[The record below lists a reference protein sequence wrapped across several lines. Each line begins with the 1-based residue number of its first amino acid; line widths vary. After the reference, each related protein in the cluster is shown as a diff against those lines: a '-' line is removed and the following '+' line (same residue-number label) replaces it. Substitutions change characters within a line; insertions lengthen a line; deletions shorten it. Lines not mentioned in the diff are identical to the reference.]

1 MSKHQV
7 MKVRIPT
14 IEPRDYQVPFLE
26 AFDSGAQYSVISWH
40 RRAGKD
46 VTSFNAMMKR
56 AITTAGNYYYL
67 FPTRAW
73 AQRALWDNICE
84 WAGGKKLIDLLC
96 PSEIVRRKN
105 NSDFF
110 LDLINGSRIKID
122 GTDNLNFVGQ
132 GGSGYVLS
140 EFSLHKEEVSGFLAP
155 ILTEGNAFVI
165 FNGTLRGKSNHLWRL
180 YENNKDN
187 SNWFTQWYQLAD
199 TKTAYW
205 IGSELEINSELA
217 GKINPYDGKPYKN
230 IQEDVDSG
238 IISYAMARQ
247 EYLNEAVSQV
257 ENSYYGHELD
267 ILKNEGRYGSF
278 DVTNSPVFTF
288 WDLGTS
294 DATAIIFAQVIDG
307 KPIIIDYHESSG
319 KKIEDYAVV
328 VNSKNYK
335 YGGHFAPHDVSKR
348 MLFGD
353 LVSTAKEVGI
363 DFRRVPKTNSVLQDI
378 EICRRMMRD
387 VFIHERC
394 EDLFEHLSSYR
405 EGSSGRPVHD
415 NHSHGADAFR
425 TMVMGIHLNLVQSY
439 LSTGSKIKLPDQV
452 GGAEAYVDWN
462 ASTESERPL
471 WKRFRESDGLLSD

>member
-1 MSKHQV
+1 

-14 IEPRDYQVPFLE
+14 IPPRDYQLPFLQ
-26 AFDSGAQYSVISWH
+26 AFDRGVQYSVISWH

-46 VTSFNAMMKR
+46 VTSFNALMKR
-56 AITTAGNYYYL
+56 AIQTAGNYYYL

-84 WAGGKKLIDLLC
+84 WAGGRKLIDLLC
-96 PSEIVRRKN
+96 PPEVVRRKN

-110 LDLINGSRIKID
+110 IDLINGSRIKID

-155 ILTEGNAFVI
+155 ILTEGSAFVV
-165 FNGTLRGKSNHLWRL
+165 FNGTLRGKANHLWRL
-180 YENNKDN
+180 YENNRERKD
-187 SNWFTQWYQLAD
+187 WFTQWYTLED

-205 IGSELEINSELA
+205 VGDGMSINPELA
-217 GKINPYDGKPYKN
+217 GKINPYDGKRYKN

-257 ENSYYGHELD
+257 ENSYYGHELE
-267 ILKNEGRYGSF
+267 ILRNEGRVGNYTGNGA
-278 DVTNSPVFTF
+278 VYTF

-294 DATAIIFAQVIDG
+294 DATSIVFAQIVDG
-307 KPIIIDYHESSG
+307 TPVIIDYHESTG
-319 KKIEDYAVV
+319 KKIEDYALV
-328 VNSKNYK
+328 VNSKGYR
-335 YGGHFAPHDVSKR
+335 YGGHYAPHDVSKR

-353 LVSTAKEVGI
+353 LVTRAKEVGI

-378 EICRRMMRD
+378 EICRRMLRD
-387 VFIHERC
+387 VRFHERC
-394 EDLFEHLSSYR
+394 GDLLEHLDSYR
-405 EGSSGRPVHD
+405 EGAAGRPVHD
-415 NHSHGADAFR
+415 SHSHGADAFR
-425 TMVMGIHLNLVQSY
+425 TMVMAIHLNLVTQY
-439 LSTGSKIKLPDQV
+439 LGQGSAIHLPSRV
-452 GGAEAYVDWN
+452 GEAEDYV
-462 ASTESERPL
+462 SEHTDTDGDRPL
-471 WKRFRESDGLLSD
+471 WERVRGITDSLLD

>member
-1 MSKHQV
+1 
-7 MKVRIPT
+7 MKITIPT
-14 IEPRDYQVPFLE
+14 IEPRNYQVPFLK
-26 AFDSGAQYSVISWH
+26 AFDSGKQYSVISWH

-56 AITTAGNYYYL
+56 AISAVGNYYYL

-96 PSEIVRRKN
+96 PPEVVRRKN

-110 LDLINGSRIKID
+110 IDLINGSRIKID

-155 ILTEGNAFVI
+155 ILTEGSAFVI

-180 YENNKDN
+180 YENNKEN
-187 SNWFTQWYQLAD
+187 PKWFTQWYQLAD

-205 IGSELEINSELA
+205 IGEGMEINPELA
-217 GKINPYDGKPYKN
+217 GKISPFDKRPYKN

-257 ENSYYGHELD
+257 ENSYYGYELE
-267 ILKNEGRYGSF
+267 ILKNENRFGNIETS
-278 DVTNSPVFTF
+278 SSSVFTF

-294 DATAIIFAQVIDG
+294 DSTAIVFAQIIDG

-319 KKIEDYAVV
+319 KKIEDYSMILS
-328 VNSKNYK
+328 SKNYR

-353 LVSTAKEVGI
+353 LITRAKEVGI
-363 DFRRVPKTNSVLQDI
+363 DFRRVPKTNSVLEDI
-378 EICRRMMRD
+378 EICRRKIKD
-387 VFIHERC
+387 IFIHERC
-394 EDLFEHLSSYR
+394 GDLLEHLDSYR
-405 EGSSGRPVHD
+405 ESPSGRPVHD
-415 NHSHGADAFR
+415 IHSHGADAFR
-425 TMVMGIHLNLVQSY
+425 TMVMALHLNLVSAY
-439 LSTGSKIKLPDQV
+439 LTSGKNIKLPTQV
-452 GGAEAYVDWN
+452 GEGEEYVENWN
-462 ASTESERPL
+462 STSERERPL
-471 WKRFRESDGLLSD
+471 WERFRGSYGLLP

>member
-1 MSKHQV
+1 MV
-7 MKVRIPT
+7 
-14 IEPRDYQVPFLE
+14 
-26 AFDSGAQYSVISWH
+26 
-40 RRAGKD
+40 
-46 VTSFNAMMKR
+46 KR
-56 AITTAGNYYYL
+56 AIQTPGNYYYL

-84 WAGGKKLIDLLC
+84 WAGGQKLVDLCC
-96 PSEIVRRKN
+96 PKEIVRRKN

-155 ILTEGNAFVI
+155 ILTEGSAFVI

-180 YENNKDN
+180 YDNNKDRKD
-187 SNWFTQWYQLAD
+187 WYTQWYTLED

-205 IGSELEINSELA
+205 VGDGICINPELA
-217 GKINPYDGKPYKN
+217 GKINPYDGKKFKN
-230 IQEDVDSG
+230 IQDDVDSG

-257 ENSYYGHELD
+257 ENSYYGHELE
-267 ILKNEGRYGSF
+267 ILRNEGRFGNTVGSG
-278 DVTNSPVFTF
+278 PVYTF

-294 DATAIIFAQVIDG
+294 DATSIVFAQIVDG
-307 KPIIIDYHESSG
+307 SPYIIDYYESTG

-328 VNSKNYK
+328 INSRNYK

-353 LVSTAKEVGI
+353 LVTKAKEVGI

-378 EICRRMMRD
+378 EICRRSLRKVHIHTRCQD
-387 VFIHERC
+387 FI
-394 EDLFEHLSSYR
+394 EHLDSYR
-405 EGSSGRPVHD
+405 EGSSGRPIHD
-415 NHSHGADAFR
+415 AHSHGADAFR
-425 TMVMGIHLNLVQSY
+425 TMVMAMHLNLVSPY
-439 LSTGSKIKLPDQV
+439 LGAGLEIKLPDSV
-452 GGAEAYVDWN
+452 GQAEAYADDMFIQQD
-462 ASTESERPL
+462 SKPL
-471 WKRFRESDGLLSD
+471 WKRMRNL

>member
-1 MSKHQV
+1 
-7 MKVRIPT
+7 MKIQIPT
-14 IEPRDYQVPFLE
+14 IAPRDYQIPFLK
-26 AFDSGAQYSVISWH
+26 AFDSGVQYSVISWH

-96 PSEIVRRKN
+96 PPEIVQRKN

-155 ILTEGNAFVI
+155 ILTEGSAFVI

-180 YENNKDN
+180 YENNKQN
-187 SNWFTQWYQLAD
+187 SNWFTQWYKLED

-205 IGSELEINSELA
+205 VGNDMEINPELM
-217 GKINPYDGKPYKN
+217 GKISPYDNRPHKN

-238 IISYAMARQ
+238 IISYSMARQ

-257 ENSYYGHELD
+257 ENSYYGHELE
-267 ILKNEGRYGSF
+267 ILRNEKRYGNFSIK
-278 DVTNSPVFTF
+278 SQPVYTF

-294 DATAIIFAQVIDG
+294 DSTAIVFAQVVDG
-307 KPIIIDYHESSG
+307 NPIIIDYHESSG
-319 KKIEDYAVV
+319 KKIEDYATV
-328 VNSKNYK
+328 VNSKGYK

-353 LVSTAKEVGI
+353 LVTHAKEIGI
-363 DFRRVPKTNSVLQDI
+363 EFRRVPKTNSVLQDI
-378 EICRRMMRD
+378 EICRRMLRK
-387 VFIHERC
+387 VYIHARC
-394 EDLFEHLSSYR
+394 EDLLEHLDNYR
-405 EGSSGRPVHD
+405 ESTAGRPVHD

-425 TMVMGIHLNLVQSY
+425 TMVMGIHLKLVTPYINVGKSINLPKS
-439 LSTGSKIKLPDQV
+439 V
-452 GGAEAYVDWN
+452 GTAQEYTDWN
-462 ASTESERPL
+462 EQINNDIPL
-471 WKRFRESDGLLSD
+471 WKRFRANKA

>member
-1 MSKHQV
+1 
-7 MKVRIPT
+7 MKIQIPT
-14 IEPRDYQVPFLE
+14 ISPRDYQVPFLK
-26 AFDSGAQYSVISWH
+26 AFDAGTQYSVISWH

-46 VTSFNAMMKR
+46 VTSFNALVKR
-56 AITTAGNYYYL
+56 AIQTAGNYYYL

-155 ILTEGNAFVI
+155 ILTEGSAFVI

-180 YENNKDN
+180 YENNKDRKD
-187 SNWFTQWYQLAD
+187 WFTQWYTLED

-205 IGSELEINSELA
+205 VGDGMSINPELA
-217 GKINPYDGKPYKN
+217 GKINPYDGKTYKN
-230 IQEDVDSG
+230 IQDDVDSG
-238 IISYAMARQ
+238 IISYSMARQ

-257 ENSYYGHELD
+257 ENSYYGHELE
-267 ILKNEGRYGSF
+267 ILKNEQRFGNYTGSGQ
-278 DVTNSPVFTF
+278 VYTF

-294 DATAIIFAQVIDG
+294 DATSIVFAQLVDG
-307 KPIIIDYHESSG
+307 KPFIIDYHESTG

-328 VNSKNYK
+328 INSKNYN
-335 YGGHFAPHDVSKR
+335 YGGHYAPHDVSKR

-353 LVSTAKEVGI
+353 LVTRAKEVGI

-378 EICRRMMRD
+378 EICRRMLRN
-387 VFIHERC
+387 VVIHERC
-394 EDLFEHLSSYR
+394 EDLLEHLISYR

-415 NHSHGADAFR
+415 SHSHGADAFR
-425 TMVMGIHLNLVQSY
+425 TMVMAIHLNLVESY
-439 LSTGSKIKLPDQV
+439 LGTGIAKNLPTSV
-452 GGAEAYVDWN
+452 GKAEEYVSEHTD
-462 ASTESERPL
+462 TEGDRPL
-471 WKRFRESDGLLSD
+471 WERFRGVDTTLLNDWSGI

>member
-1 MSKHQV
+1 MR
-7 MKVRIPT
+7 VRIPT
-14 IEPRDYQVPFLE
+14 IEPRDYQLPFME
-26 AFDSGAQYSVISWH
+26 AIDSGIQYSVISWH

-46 VTSFNAMMKR
+46 VTSFNALVKK
-56 AITTAGNYYYL
+56 AIQTPGNYYYL

-84 WAGGKKLIDLLC
+84 WAGGRKLIDLLC
-96 PSEIVRRKN
+96 PPEIVRRKN

-155 ILTEGNAFVI
+155 ILTEGSAFVI

-180 YENNKDN
+180 YDNNRDRKD
-187 SNWFTQWYQLAD
+187 WFTQWYTLQD

-205 IGSELEINSELA
+205 KGEGISINPELE
-217 GKINPYDGKPYKN
+217 GKINPYDGRPYKN
-230 IQEDVDSG
+230 IQDDVDSG

-257 ENSYYGHELD
+257 ENSYYGHELQ
-267 ILKNEGRYGSF
+267 ILRNEGRFGNIASS
-278 DVTNSPVFTF
+278 NSPVYTF

-294 DATAIIFAQVIDG
+294 DATSIVFAQVVDG
-307 KPIIIDYHESSG
+307 KPLIIDYHESTG
-319 KKIEDYAVV
+319 KKIEDYSMV
-328 VNSKNYK
+328 VNSKNYR

-353 LVSTAKEVGI
+353 LVTRAKEVGI
-363 DFRRVPKTNSVLQDI
+363 DFRRVPKTNSVLEDI
-378 EICRRMMRD
+378 EICRRMMRN
-387 VFIHERC
+387 VWIHERC
-394 EDLFEHLSSYR
+394 GDLIEHLDAYR
-405 EGSSGRPVHD
+405 EGSAGRPVHD
-415 NHSHGADAFR
+415 AHSHGADAFR
-425 TMVMGIHLNLVQSY
+425 TMVMAIHLNLVTPY
-439 LSTGSKIKLPDQV
+439 LTGGAVVNLPTNV
-452 GGAEAYVDWN
+452 GEAEAYVQSADTI
-462 ASTESERPL
+462 SDRPL
-471 WKRFRESDGLLSD
+471 WERVRGITGTLLD

>member
-1 MSKHQV
+1 M
-7 MKVRIPT
+7 
-14 IEPRDYQVPFLE
+14 
-26 AFDSGAQYSVISWH
+26 ISWH

-46 VTSFNAMMKR
+46 VTSFNALMKR
-56 AITTAGNYYYL
+56 AIMTAGNYYYL

-96 PSEIVRRKN
+96 PSEVVRRKN

-110 LDLINGSRIKID
+110 IDLINGSRIKID

-155 ILTEGNAFVI
+155 ILTEGSAFVV
-165 FNGTLRGKSNHLWRL
+165 FNGTLRGKANHLWRL
-180 YENNKDN
+180 YENNRDRKD
-187 SNWFTQWYQLAD
+187 WFTQWYTLED

-205 IGSELEINSELA
+205 VGDGMSINPELA
-217 GKINPYDGKPYKN
+217 GKINPYDGKRYKN

-257 ENSYYGHELD
+257 ENSYYGHELQ
-267 ILKNEGRYGSF
+267 ILRNEGRVGNYTGGGA
-278 DVTNSPVFTF
+278 VYTF

-294 DATAIIFAQVIDG
+294 DATSIVFAKIIDG
-307 KPIIIDYHESSG
+307 KPLIIDYHESTG
-319 KKIEDYAVV
+319 KKIEDYALV
-328 VNSKNYK
+328 VNSKGYR
-335 YGGHFAPHDVSKR
+335 YGGHYAPHDVSKR

-353 LVSTAKEVGI
+353 LVTRAKEVGI

-378 EICRRMMRD
+378 EICRRMLRD
-387 VFIHERC
+387 VRIHERC
-394 EDLFEHLSSYR
+394 GDLLEHLDNYR
-405 EGSSGRPVHD
+405 EGAAGRPVHD
-415 NHSHGADAFR
+415 SHSHGADAFR
-425 TMVMGIHLNLVQSY
+425 TMVMAIHLNLVTQY
-439 LSTGSKIKLPDQV
+439 LGQGVSKHLPSMV
-452 GGAEAYVDWN
+452 GEAEEYV
-462 ASTESERPL
+462 SEHADTDGNRPL
-471 WKRFRESDGLLSD
+471 WERVRGITGSLLD

>member
-1 MSKHQV
+1 
-7 MKVRIPT
+7 MKIRIPT
-14 IEPRDYQVPFLE
+14 IEPRDYQVPFLK
-26 AFDSGAQYSVISWH
+26 AFDSGIQYSVISWH

-56 AITTAGNYYYL
+56 AIQIPGNYYYL

-155 ILTEGNAFVI
+155 ILTEGSAFVI

-180 YENNKDN
+180 YENNKEN
-187 SNWFTQWYQLAD
+187 KNWFTQWYQLGD

-205 IGSELEINSELA
+205 VGEGMDINSELA
-217 GKINPYDGKPYKN
+217 GKTSPYDGRAYKN

-247 EYLNEAVSQV
+247 EYLNEAISQV
-257 ENSYYGHELD
+257 ENSYYGHELE
-267 ILKNEGRYGSF
+267 ILKNEERYGNV
-278 DVTNSPVFTF
+278 DIGNGCVFTF

-378 EICRRMMRD
+378 EICRRKMRE
-387 VFIHERC
+387 VYIHTRC
-394 EDLFEHLSSYR
+394 EDLLEHLEHYR
-405 EGSSGRPVHD
+405 EGPSGRPVHD
-415 NHSHGADAFR
+415 KHSHAADAFR
-425 TMVMGIHLNLVQSY
+425 TMIMGIHLNLVHPY
-439 LSTGSKIKLPDQV
+439 LSTGKQIKLPNTV
-452 GGAEAYVDWN
+452 GKAEEYVDWESN
-462 ASTESERPL
+462 TTSERPL
-471 WKRFRESDGLLSD
+471 WKRFRESNGLLSDSWSGL

>member
-1 MSKHQV
+1 M
-7 MKVRIPT
+7 RIPT
-14 IEPRDYQVPFLE
+14 IEPRDYQVPFLK
-26 AFDSGAQYSVISWH
+26 AFDANKQYSVISWH

-46 VTSFNAMMKR
+46 VTSFNAMVKR
-56 AITTAGNYYYL
+56 AIQAPGNYYYL

-84 WAGGKKLIDLLC
+84 WAGGRKLIDLLC
-96 PSEIVRRKN
+96 PSELVRRKN

-155 ILTEGNAFVI
+155 ILTEGSAFVI

-180 YENNKDN
+180 YENNKDRKD
-187 SNWFTQWYQLAD
+187 WFTQWYTLED

-205 IGSELEINSELA
+205 VGDGVSINPELK
-217 GKINPYDGKPYKN
+217 GKINPYDGKRYKN
-230 IQEDVDSG
+230 IQDDVDSG

-257 ENSYYGHELD
+257 ENSYYGHELE
-267 ILKNEGRYGSF
+267 ILRNEGRIGNIEGSG
-278 DVTNSPVFTF
+278 PVYTF

-294 DATAIIFAQVIDG
+294 DATSIVFSQIVNG
-307 KPIIIDYHESSG
+307 SPVIIDYYESTG

-328 VNSKNYK
+328 INSRGYR
-335 YGGHFAPHDVSKR
+335 YGGHYAPHDVSKR

-353 LVSTAKEVGI
+353 LVSKAKEVGI

-378 EICRRMMRD
+378 EICRRSMRGLR
-387 VFIHERC
+387 IHKRC
-394 EDLFEHLSSYR
+394 ADLVEHLDSYR

-415 NHSHGADAFR
+415 SHSHGADAFR
-425 TMVMGIHLNLVQSY
+425 TMVMAMHLNLVSPY
-439 LSTGSKIKLPDQV
+439 LSEGVEIKLPNKV
-452 GGAEAYVDWN
+452 GEAEGYADDMF
-462 ASTESERPL
+462 SQPPQKPL
-471 WKRFRESDGLLSD
+471 WKRMRNI

>member
-1 MSKHQV
+1 MGKKKIRVQ
-7 MKVRIPT
+7 IPT
-14 IEPRDYQVPFLE
+14 IPPRDYQLPFLR
-26 AFDSGAQYSVISWH
+26 AFDAGAQYSVMSWH

-46 VTSFNAMMKR
+46 VTSFNALMKR
-56 AITTAGNYYYL
+56 AIMKAGNYYYL

-84 WAGGKKLIDLLC
+84 WAGGKKLVDLLC
-96 PSEIVRRKN
+96 PPELVRRKN

-110 LDLINGSRIKID
+110 IDLINGSRIKID

-155 ILTEGNAFVI
+155 ILTEGSAFAI

-180 YENNKDN
+180 YENNQDRKD
-187 SNWFTQWYQLAD
+187 WFTQWYTLED

-205 IGSELEINSELA
+205 VGDGVSINPELA
-217 GKINPYDGKPYKN
+217 GKINPYDNKPYKN

-247 EYLNEAVSQV
+247 EYLNEAISQV
-257 ENSYYGHELD
+257 DNSYYGRELE
-267 ILKNEGRYGSF
+267 ILRNEGRVGNYTGSGA
-278 DVTNSPVFTF
+278 VYTF

-294 DATAIIFAQVIDG
+294 DATSIVFAQITDG
-307 KPIIIDYHESSG
+307 KPVIIDYHESTG

-328 VNSKNYK
+328 INSKNYR

-353 LVSTAKEVGI
+353 LVTRAKEVGI

-378 EICRRMMRD
+378 EICRRMLGIIM
-387 VFIHERC
+387 FHERC
-394 EDLFEHLSSYR
+394 QDLLDHLDSYR
-405 EGSSGRPVHD
+405 EGSAGRPVHD
-415 NHSHGADAFR
+415 AHSHGADAFR
-425 TMVMGIHLNLVQSY
+425 TMVMAIHLNLVIQY
-439 LSTGSKIKLPDQV
+439 LGISDAIHLPSKV
-452 GGAEAYVDWN
+452 GEAEGYVNEHTD
-462 ASTESERPL
+462 TDGERPL
-471 WKRFRESDGLLSD
+471 WERIRGIDTSLLG

>member
-1 MSKHQV
+1 

-14 IEPRDYQVPFLE
+14 IEPRDYQVPFLK
-26 AFDSGAQYSVISWH
+26 AFDSGIQYSVITWH

-46 VTSFNAMMKR
+46 VTSFNAMIKR
-56 AITTAGNYYYL
+56 AIQTPGNYYYL

-73 AQRALWDNICE
+73 ATRALWDNICE
-84 WAGGKKLIDLLC
+84 WAGGKKLVDLLC
-96 PSEIVRRKN
+96 PPEIVTRKN
-105 NSDFF
+105 NSDFYI
-110 LDLINGSRIKID
+110 DLINGSRIKID

-155 ILTEGNAFVI
+155 ILTEGSAFVI

-180 YENNKDN
+180 YENNKEN
-187 SNWFTQWYQLAD
+187 KNWFTQWYQLSD

-205 IGSELEINSELA
+205 IGDNVEINRELC
-217 GKINPYDGKPYKN
+217 GLVNPYDGKPYKN

-247 EYLNEAVSQV
+247 EYLNEAISQV
-257 ENSYYGHELD
+257 ENSYYGHELEL
-267 ILKNEGRYGSF
+267 LKNEGRYGNIDINS
-278 DVTNSPVFTF
+278 SPVYTF

-294 DATAIIFAQVIDG
+294 DATSIVFAQVIDG

-378 EICRRMMRD
+378 EICRRKLREIY
-387 VFIHERC
+387 IHERC
-394 EDLFEHLSSYR
+394 EDLLEHLEHYR
-405 EGSSGRPVHD
+405 EAPSGKPLHD
-415 NHSHGADAFR
+415 KHSHGADAFR
-425 TMVMGIHLNLVQSY
+425 TMVMGIHLNLVNPY
-439 LSTGSKIKLPDQV
+439 LTHGNKITLPNKTGR
-452 GGAEAYVDWN
+452 AEQYVDWES
-462 ASTESERPL
+462 STESETPL
-471 WKRFRESDGLLSD
+471 WKRFRQSNGLLSN

>member
-1 MSKHQV
+1 
-7 MKVRIPT
+7 MKIRIPT
-14 IEPRDYQVPFLE
+14 ISPRDYQVPFLK
-26 AFDSGAQYSVISWH
+26 AFDAGTQYSVISWH

-46 VTSFNAMMKR
+46 VTSFNALMKR
-56 AITTAGNYYYL
+56 AIQRPGNYYYL

-84 WAGGKKLIDLLC
+84 WAGGRKLIDLLC
-96 PSEIVRRKN
+96 PPEVVLRKN

-155 ILTEGNAFVI
+155 ILTEGSAFVI

-180 YENNKDN
+180 YENNKERKD
-187 SNWFTQWYQLAD
+187 WFTQWYTLED

-205 IGSELEINSELA
+205 VGDGVSINSELA
-217 GKINPYDGKPYKN
+217 GKINPYDGKPFKN
-230 IQEDVDSG
+230 IQDDVDSG

-257 ENSYYGHELD
+257 ENSYYGHELQ
-267 ILKNEGRYGSF
+267 ILRNEGRFGNYNGSGR
-278 DVTNSPVFTF
+278 VYTF

-294 DATAIIFAQVIDG
+294 DATSIVFAQLVDG
-307 KPIIIDYHESSG
+307 KPFIIDYHESTG
-319 KKIEDYAVV
+319 KKIEDYATVI
-328 VNSKNYK
+328 NSKNYN
-335 YGGHFAPHDVSKR
+335 YGGHYAPHDVSKR

-353 LVSTAKEVGI
+353 LVTRAKEVGI

-387 VFIHERC
+387 VCIHERC
-394 EDLFEHLSSYR
+394 QDLIEHLDSYR
-405 EGSSGRPVHD
+405 EGSAGRPVHD
-415 NHSHGADAFR
+415 AHSHGADAFR
-425 TMVMGIHLNLVQSY
+425 TMVMAIHLNLVESY
-439 LSTGSKIKLPDQV
+439 LGEGMAKNLPTKVGSAK
-452 GGAEAYVDWN
+452 EYVIEHTDTD
-462 ASTESERPL
+462 SQRPL
-471 WKRFRESDGLLSD
+471 WERVRGIDTSLLDDWGGV

>member
-1 MSKHQV
+1 
-7 MKVRIPT
+7 MKIRIPT
-14 IEPRDYQVPFLE
+14 IEPRDYQIPFLK
-26 AFDSGAQYSVISWH
+26 AFDSGIQYSVISWH

-46 VTSFNAMMKR
+46 VTSFNAMIKR
-56 AITTAGNYYYL
+56 AIQTPGNYYYL

-96 PSEIVRRKN
+96 PPEIVRRKN

-155 ILTEGNAFVI
+155 ILTEGSAFVI

-180 YENNKDN
+180 YENNKNN
-187 SNWFTQWYQLAD
+187 SNWFTQWYQLGD

-205 IGSELEINSELA
+205 VGSGMDINPELS
-217 GKINPYDGKPYKN
+217 GKISPYDGKAYKN

-247 EYLNEAVSQV
+247 EYLNEAISQV
-257 ENSYYGHELD
+257 ENSYYGHELEV
-267 ILKNEGRYGSF
+267 LKNEERYGNLDIGNGS
-278 DVTNSPVFTF
+278 VFTF

-319 KKIEDYAVV
+319 KKIEDYAIV

-363 DFRRVPKTNSVLQDI
+363 DFRRVPKTSSVLQDI
-378 EICRRMMRD
+378 EICRRKMRE
-387 VFIHERC
+387 VYIHTRC
-394 EDLFEHLSSYR
+394 EDLLEHLEHYR
-405 EGSSGRPVHD
+405 EGPSGRPVHD
-415 NHSHGADAFR
+415 KHSHAADAFR
-425 TMVMGIHLNLVQSY
+425 TMIMGIHLNLVQSY
-439 LSTGSKIKLPDQV
+439 LSTGKQIKLPNTV
-452 GGAEAYVDWN
+452 GKAEEYVDWESN
-462 ASTESERPL
+462 TASEKPL
-471 WKRFRESDGLLSD
+471 WKRFRESNGLLSDSWSGV

>member
-1 MSKHQV
+1 
-7 MKVRIPT
+7 MKIQIPT
-14 IEPRDYQVPFLE
+14 IAPRDYQIPFLK
-26 AFDSGAQYSVISWH
+26 AFDSGVQYSVISWH

-96 PSEIVRRKN
+96 PPEIVQRKN

-155 ILTEGNAFVI
+155 ILTEGSAFVI

-180 YENNKDN
+180 YENNKQN
-187 SNWFTQWYQLAD
+187 SNWFTQWYKLED

-205 IGSELEINSELA
+205 VGNDMEINPELM
-217 GKINPYDGKPYKN
+217 GKISPYDNRLYKN

-238 IISYAMARQ
+238 IISYSMARQ

-257 ENSYYGHELD
+257 ENSYYGHELE
-267 ILKNEGRYGSF
+267 ILRNEKRYGNFSIK
-278 DVTNSPVFTF
+278 SQPVYTF

-294 DATAIIFAQVIDG
+294 DSTAIVFAQVVDG
-307 KPIIIDYHESSG
+307 NPIIIDYHESSG
-319 KKIEDYAVV
+319 KKIEDYATV
-328 VNSKNYK
+328 VNSKGYK

-353 LVSTAKEVGI
+353 LVTHAKEIGI
-363 DFRRVPKTNSVLQDI
+363 EFRRVPKTNSVLQDI
-378 EICRRMMRD
+378 EICRRMLRK
-387 VFIHERC
+387 VYIHARC
-394 EDLFEHLSSYR
+394 EDLLEHLDNYR
-405 EGSSGRPVHD
+405 ESTAGRPVHD

-425 TMVMGIHLNLVQSY
+425 TMVMGIHLKLVTPYINVGKSINLPKS
-439 LSTGSKIKLPDQV
+439 V
-452 GGAEAYVDWN
+452 GTAQEYTDWN
-462 ASTESERPL
+462 EQINNDIPL
-471 WKRFRESDGLLSD
+471 WKRFRANKA

>member
-1 MSKHQV
+1 
-7 MKVRIPT
+7 MKIRIPT
-14 IEPRDYQVPFLE
+14 IEPRDYQVPFLK
-26 AFDSGAQYSVISWH
+26 AFDNGAQYSVISWH

-46 VTSFNAMMKR
+46 VTSFNAMVKR
-56 AITTAGNYYYL
+56 AIQTAGNYYYL

-96 PSEIVRRKN
+96 PPEVVARKN

-180 YENNKDN
+180 YESNKEN
-187 SNWFTQWYQLAD
+187 SKWFTQWYQLAD

-205 IGSELEINSELA
+205 VGEGMDINSELV
-217 GKINPYDGKPYKN
+217 GKTSPYDGKLYKN

-238 IISYAMARQ
+238 IISYSMARQ

-257 ENSYYGHELD
+257 ENSYYGHELEL
-267 ILKNEGRYGSF
+267 LKNEERYGNLNIS
-278 DVTNSPVFTF
+278 NSPVYTF

-294 DATAIIFAQVIDG
+294 DATSIVFAQILDK

-319 KKIEDYAVV
+319 KKIEDYATII
-328 VNSKNYK
+328 NSKNYK

-353 LVSTAKEVGI
+353 LITRAKEVGL

-378 EICRRMMRD
+378 EICRRIMRN
-387 VFIHERC
+387 VYIHERC
-394 EDLFEHLSSYR
+394 EDLLEHLMHYR
-405 EGSSGRPVHD
+405 ESPSGKPVHD
-415 NHSHGADAFR
+415 KHSHAADAFR
-425 TMVMGIHLNLVQSY
+425 TMVMGMHLNLVSQY
-439 LSTGSKIKLPDQV
+439 LNNKNVINLPKFTSTAEEYSSWNIEEQV
-452 GGAEAYVDWN
+452 E
-462 ASTESERPL
+462 EPL
-471 WKRFRESDGLLSD
+471 WKKFRNKNSLTNF

>member
-1 MSKHQV
+1 

-14 IEPRDYQVPFLE
+14 IEPRDYQVPFLK
-26 AFDSGAQYSVISWH
+26 AFDSGIQYSVITWH

-46 VTSFNAMMKR
+46 VTSFNAMIKR
-56 AITTAGNYYYL
+56 AIATPGNYYYL

-73 AQRALWDNICE
+73 ATRALWDNICE
-84 WAGGKKLIDLLC
+84 WAGGKKLVDLLC
-96 PSEIVRRKN
+96 PPEIVTRKN
-105 NSDFF
+105 NSDFYI
-110 LDLINGSRIKID
+110 DLINGSRIKID

-155 ILTEGNAFVI
+155 ILTEGSAFVI

-180 YENNKDN
+180 YENNKEN
-187 SNWFTQWYQLAD
+187 KNWFTQWYQLSD

-205 IGSELEINSELA
+205 IGDNVEINRELC
-217 GKINPYDGKPYKN
+217 GLVNPYDGKPYKN

-257 ENSYYGHELD
+257 ENSYYGHELEL
-267 ILKNEGRYGSF
+267 LKNEGRYGNIDINS
-278 DVTNSPVFTF
+278 SPVYTF

-294 DATAIIFAQVIDG
+294 DATSIVFAQVIDG

-378 EICRRMMRD
+378 EICRRKLREIY
-387 VFIHERC
+387 IHERC
-394 EDLFEHLSSYR
+394 EDLLEHLEHYR
-405 EGSSGRPVHD
+405 EAPSGKPLHD
-415 NHSHGADAFR
+415 KHSHGADAFR
-425 TMVMGIHLNLVQSY
+425 TMVMGIHLNLVNPY
-439 LSTGSKIKLPDQV
+439 LTHGNKITLPNKTGR
-452 GGAEAYVDWN
+452 AEQYVDWES
-462 ASTESERPL
+462 STESETPL
-471 WKRFRESDGLLSD
+471 WKRFRQSNGLLSN

>member
-1 MSKHQV
+1 
-7 MKVRIPT
+7 MKIQIPT
-14 IEPRDYQVPFLE
+14 IEPRDYQVPFLK
-26 AFDSGAQYSVISWH
+26 AFDSGIQYSVISWH

-46 VTSFNAMMKR
+46 VTSFNAMVKR
-56 AITTAGNYYYL
+56 AIQTAGNYYYL

-96 PSEIVRRKN
+96 PPEIVRRKN

-155 ILTEGNAFVI
+155 ILTEGSAFVI

-180 YENNKDN
+180 YENNKEN
-187 SNWFTQWYQLAD
+187 PNWFTQWYTLAD

-205 IGSELEINSELA
+205 IGENIEINRELY
-217 GKINPYDGKPYKN
+217 GLVNPYDNRPYKN

-257 ENSYYGHELD
+257 ENSYYGYELEV
-267 ILKNEGRYGSF
+267 LKNEERCGNIEIS
-278 DVTNSPVFTF
+278 NSPVYTF

-294 DATAIIFAQVIDG
+294 DATAIVFAQVING

-319 KKIEDYAVV
+319 KKIEDYLVV
-328 VNSKNYK
+328 INSKNYK

-353 LVSTAKEVGI
+353 LVSKAKEIGI

-378 EICRRMMRD
+378 EICRRMFKD
-387 VFIHERC
+387 IYIHERC
-394 EDLFEHLSSYR
+394 EDLLEHLMSYR
-405 EGSSGRPVHD
+405 EGSSGKPVHD

-425 TMVMGIHLNLVQSY
+425 TMVMAIHLSLVSPY
-439 LSTGSKIKLPDQV
+439 LTTGKQIKLPNTV
-452 GGAEAYVDWN
+452 GKAEKYVDWDAN
-462 ASTESERPL
+462 IDSEKPL
-471 WKRFRESDGLLSD
+471 WKRFRESNGLLSN

>member
-1 MSKHQV
+1 
-7 MKVRIPT
+7 MKIRIPT
-14 IEPRDYQVPFLE
+14 IEPRDYQVPFLK
-26 AFDSGAQYSVISWH
+26 AFDAGKQYSVISWH

-46 VTSFNAMMKR
+46 VTSFNAMVKR
-56 AITTAGNYYYL
+56 AIQTPGNYYYL

-84 WAGGKKLIDLLC
+84 WAGGQKLVDLCC
-96 PSEIVRRKN
+96 PKEIVRRKN

-155 ILTEGNAFVI
+155 ILTEGSAFVI

-180 YENNKDN
+180 YDNNKDRKD
-187 SNWFTQWYQLAD
+187 WYTQWYTLED

-205 IGSELEINSELA
+205 VGDGICINPELA
-217 GKINPYDGKPYKN
+217 GKINPYDGKKFKN
-230 IQEDVDSG
+230 IQDDVDSG

-257 ENSYYGHELD
+257 ENSYYGHELE
-267 ILKNEGRYGSF
+267 ILRNEERF
-278 DVTNSPVFTF
+278 ADVQGTGPVYTF

-294 DATAIIFAQVIDG
+294 DATSIVFAQIVDG
-307 KPIIIDYHESSG
+307 DPYIIDYYESTG

-328 VNSKNYK
+328 INSRNYR

-353 LVSTAKEVGI
+353 LVTKAKEVGI

-378 EICRRMMRD
+378 EICRRMLRKVRINTRCQD
-387 VFIHERC
+387 FI
-394 EDLFEHLSSYR
+394 EHLDNYR
-405 EGSSGRPVHD
+405 EGASGRPIHD
-415 NHSHGADAFR
+415 AHSHGADAFR
-425 TMVMGIHLNLVQSY
+425 TMVMGIHLGLVSPY
-439 LSTGSKIKLPDQV
+439 LSGNVNVNLPTHV
-452 GGAEAYVDWN
+452 GEAEGYVNEQSDN
-462 ASTESERPL
+462 QSDAPL
-471 WKRFRESDGLLSD
+471 WKRFRGIDTSLLD

>member
-1 MSKHQV
+1 
-7 MKVRIPT
+7 MKIRIPT
-14 IEPRDYQVPFLE
+14 IEPRDYQTPFLK
-26 AFDSGAQYSVISWH
+26 AFDSGIQYSVISWH

-46 VTSFNAMMKR
+46 VTSFNAMIKR
-56 AITTAGNYYYL
+56 AIQTTGNYYYL

-96 PSEIVRRKN
+96 PPEIVRRKN

-155 ILTEGNAFVI
+155 ILTEGSAFVI

-180 YENNKDN
+180 YENNKEN
-187 SNWFTQWYQLAD
+187 KNWFTQWYQLGD

-205 IGSELEINSELA
+205 VGSGMDINPELA
-217 GKINPYDGKPYKN
+217 GKISPYDGKTYKN

-247 EYLNEAVSQV
+247 EYLNEAISQV
-257 ENSYYGHELD
+257 ENSYYGHELE
-267 ILKNEGRYGSF
+267 ILKNEDRYGNIQISS
-278 DVTNSPVFTF
+278 SPVYTF

-294 DATAIIFAQVIDG
+294 DATAIVFAQIIDG

-319 KKIEDYAVV
+319 KKIEDYAIV

-378 EICRRMMRD
+378 EICRRKLRE
-387 VFIHERC
+387 VYIHERC
-394 EDLFEHLSSYR
+394 EELLEHLEHYR
-405 EGSSGRPVHD
+405 EGSSGRPLHD
-415 NHSHGADAFR
+415 QHSHAADAFR
-425 TMVMGIHLNLVQSY
+425 TMVMGIHLNLVQPY
-439 LSTGSKIKLPDQV
+439 LSTGQQIKLPNKV
-452 GGAEAYVDWN
+452 GKAEKYVDWD
-462 ASTESERPL
+462 TDTTSEKPL
-471 WKRFRESDGLLSD
+471 WKRFRESDGFLFDTRSSI

>member
-1 MSKHQV
+1 M
-7 MKVRIPT
+7 
-14 IEPRDYQVPFLE
+14 
-26 AFDSGAQYSVISWH
+26 
-40 RRAGKD
+40 
-46 VTSFNAMMKR
+46 
-56 AITTAGNYYYL
+56 
-67 FPTRAW
+67 
-73 AQRALWDNICE
+73 
-84 WAGGKKLIDLLC
+84 
-96 PSEIVRRKN
+96 
-105 NSDFF
+105 
-110 LDLINGSRIKID
+110 
-122 GTDNLNFVGQ
+122 GQ

-187 SNWFTQWYQLAD
+187 SNWFTQWYQLGD

-205 IGSELEINSELA
+205 IGNDMEINPELV
-217 GKINPYDGKPYKN
+217 GKISPYDGRAYKN

-257 ENSYYGHELD
+257 ENSYYGHELE
-267 ILKNEGRYGSF
+267 ILKSEGRYGNF
-278 DVTNSPVFTF
+278 DIKNNPVYTF

-294 DATAIIFAQVIDG
+294 DATAIVFAQVIDG

-319 KKIEDYAVV
+319 KKIQDYSVV
-328 VNSKNYK
+328 VNSKSYK

-378 EICRRMMRD
+378 EICRRTMRN
-387 VFIHERC
+387 VYIHQRC

-405 EGSSGRPVHD
+405 EGSSGRPLHD
-415 NHSHGADAFR
+415 NHSHAADAFR
-425 TMVMGIHLNLVQSY
+425 TMVMGIHLNLVQAY
-439 LSTGSKIKLPDQV
+439 LTTGATIKLPNQV
-452 GGAEAYVDWN
+452 GGAEAYVEWD
-462 ASTESERPL
+462 ADGESEKPL
-471 WKRFRESDGLLSD
+471 WKRFRESNGLLSD

>member
-1 MSKHQV
+1 MRI
-7 MKVRIPT
+7 RIPT
-14 IEPRDYQVPFLE
+14 ISARDYQVPFLE
-26 AFDSGAQYSVISWH
+26 AFDAGAQYSVISWH

-46 VTSFNAMMKR
+46 VTSFNALMKR
-56 AITTAGNYYYL
+56 AIERAGNYYYL

-96 PSEIVRRKN
+96 PPEVVLRKN

-155 ILTEGNAFVI
+155 ILTEGSAFVI

-180 YENNKDN
+180 YENNRDRKD
-187 SNWFTQWYQLAD
+187 WFTQWYTLED

-205 IGSELEINSELA
+205 VGDGISINPELA
-217 GKINPYDGKPYKN
+217 GKINPYDGKYFKN

-238 IISYAMARQ
+238 IISYSMARQ

-257 ENSYYGHELD
+257 ENSYYGHELQ
-267 ILKNEGRYGSF
+267 ILRNEGRLGNYDGSGR
-278 DVTNSPVFTF
+278 VYTF

-294 DATAIIFAQVIDG
+294 DATSIIFAQIVNG
-307 KPIIIDYHESSG
+307 KPLIIDYHESTG
-319 KKIEDYAVV
+319 KKIEDYSVV
-328 VNSKNYK
+328 LNSKNYK
-335 YGGHFAPHDVSKR
+335 YGGHYAPHDVSKR

-353 LVSTAKEVGI
+353 LITRAKEVGI

-378 EICRRMMRD
+378 EICRRMLRD
-387 VFIHERC
+387 VRIHERC
-394 EDLFEHLSSYR
+394 GDLLEHLDAYR
-405 EGSSGRPVHD
+405 EGAAGRPVHD
-415 NHSHGADAFR
+415 AHSHGADAFR
-425 TMVMGIHLNLVQSY
+425 TMVMAIHLNLVESY
-439 LSTGSKIKLPDQV
+439 LGEGMAKNLPTKVGSAQ
-452 GGAEAYVDWN
+452 EYV
-462 ASTESERPL
+462 SEHTDTDSQRPL
-471 WKRFRESDGLLSD
+471 WERVRGIDTSLLDDWGGV

>member
-1 MSKHQV
+1 
-7 MKVRIPT
+7 MKIRIPT

-26 AFDSGAQYSVISWH
+26 AFDNGTHYSVISWH

-96 PSEIVRRKN
+96 PPEIVKRKN

-155 ILTEGNAFVI
+155 ILTEGSAFVI

-180 YENNKDN
+180 YENNKQN
-187 SNWFTQWYQLAD
+187 SNWFTQWYKLED

-205 IGSELEINSELA
+205 VGNDMEINPELM
-217 GKINPYDGKPYKN
+217 GKISPYDNRPYKN

-238 IISYAMARQ
+238 IISYSMARQ

-257 ENSYYGHELD
+257 ENSYYGHELE
-267 ILKNEGRYGSF
+267 ILRNEKRYGNFSIK
-278 DVTNSPVFTF
+278 SQPVYTF

-294 DATAIIFAQVIDG
+294 DSTAIVFAQVVDG
-307 KPIIIDYHESSG
+307 NPIIIDYHESSG
-319 KKIEDYAVV
+319 KKIEDYATV
-328 VNSKNYK
+328 VNSKGYK

-353 LVSTAKEVGI
+353 LVTHAKEIGI
-363 DFRRVPKTNSVLQDI
+363 EFRRVPKTNSVLQDI
-378 EICRRMMRD
+378 EICRRMLRK
-387 VFIHERC
+387 VYIHARC
-394 EDLFEHLSSYR
+394 EDLLEHLDNYR
-405 EGSSGRPVHD
+405 ESPAGRPVHD

-425 TMVMGIHLNLVQSY
+425 TMVMGIHLKLVTPYINVGKSINLPKS
-439 LSTGSKIKLPDQV
+439 V
-452 GGAEAYVDWN
+452 GTAQEYTDWN
-462 ASTESERPL
+462 EQIDNDIPL
-471 WKRFRESDGLLSD
+471 WKRFRANKA

>member
-1 MSKHQV
+1 

-14 IEPRDYQVPFLE
+14 IEPRDYQVPFLK
-26 AFDSGAQYSVISWH
+26 AFDSGIQYSVITWH

-46 VTSFNAMMKR
+46 VTSFNAMIKR
-56 AITTAGNYYYL
+56 AIATPGNYYYI

-73 AQRALWDNICE
+73 ATRALWDNICE
-84 WAGGKKLIDLLC
+84 WAGGKKLVDLLC
-96 PSEIVRRKN
+96 PPEIVTRKN
-105 NSDFF
+105 NSDFYI
-110 LDLINGSRIKID
+110 DLINGSRIKID

-155 ILTEGNAFVI
+155 ILTEGSAFVI

-180 YENNKDN
+180 YENNKEN
-187 SNWFTQWYQLAD
+187 KNWFTQWYQLSD

-205 IGSELEINSELA
+205 IGDNVEINRELC
-217 GKINPYDGKPYKN
+217 GLVNPYDGKPYKN

-247 EYLNEAVSQV
+247 EYLNEAISQV
-257 ENSYYGHELD
+257 ENSYYGHELEL
-267 ILKNEGRYGSF
+267 LKNEGRYGNIDINS
-278 DVTNSPVFTF
+278 SPVYTF

-294 DATAIIFAQVIDG
+294 DATSIVFAQVIDG

-378 EICRRMMRD
+378 EICRRKLREIY
-387 VFIHERC
+387 IHERC
-394 EDLFEHLSSYR
+394 EDLLEHLEHYR
-405 EGSSGRPVHD
+405 EAPSGKPLHD
-415 NHSHGADAFR
+415 KHSHGADAFR
-425 TMVMGIHLNLVQSY
+425 TMVMGIHLNLVNPY
-439 LSTGSKIKLPDQV
+439 LTHGNKITLPNKTGR
-452 GGAEAYVDWN
+452 AEQYVDWES
-462 ASTESERPL
+462 STESETPL
-471 WKRFRESDGLLSD
+471 WKRFRQSNGLLSN

>member
-1 MSKHQV
+1 
-7 MKVRIPT
+7 MKIKIPT
-14 IEPRDYQVPFLE
+14 IEPREYQLPFLE
-26 AFDSGAQYSVISWH
+26 AFDKGAQYSVISWH

-84 WAGGKKLIDLLC
+84 WADGKKLIDLLC

-180 YENNKDN
+180 YENNKEN
-187 SNWFTQWYQLAD
+187 SNWFTQWYQLSD

-205 IGSELEINSELA
+205 VGSGMDINSELV
-217 GKINPYDGKPYKN
+217 GKISPYDGKPYKN

-257 ENSYYGHELD
+257 ENSYYGYELEV
-267 ILKNEGRYGSF
+267 LKNEGRFGTF
-278 DVTNSPVFTF
+278 DTRSGCVFTF

-294 DATAIIFAQVIDG
+294 DATAIIFAQIIDG
-307 KPIIIDYHESSG
+307 KPFIIDYHESSG
-319 KKIEDYAVV
+319 KKIEDYAIV
-328 VNSKNYK
+328 VNSKGYK

-378 EICRRMMRD
+378 EICRRKMRD
-387 VFIHERC
+387 VYIHERC
-394 EDLFEHLSSYR
+394 EDLLEHLESYR
-405 EGSSGRPVHD
+405 EGNSGRPVHD

-425 TMVMGIHLNLVQSY
+425 TMVMGMHLNIVNQYLGYKNSIQLPKFVGKAESY
-439 LSTGSKIKLPDQV
+439 
-452 GGAEAYVDWN
+452 ADWE
-462 ASTESERPL
+462 TQIDDKKPL
-471 WKRFRESDGLLSD
+471 WQTFRQK

>member
-1 MSKHQV
+1 

-14 IEPRDYQVPFLE
+14 IEPRDYQVPFLK
-26 AFDSGAQYSVISWH
+26 AFDSGIQYSVITWH

-46 VTSFNAMMKR
+46 VTSFNAMIKR
-56 AITTAGNYYYL
+56 AIATPGNYYYL

-73 AQRALWDNICE
+73 ATRALWDNICE
-84 WAGGKKLIDLLC
+84 WAGGKKLVDLLC
-96 PSEIVRRKN
+96 PPEIVTRKN
-105 NSDFF
+105 NSDFYI
-110 LDLINGSRIKID
+110 DLINGSRIKID

-155 ILTEGNAFVI
+155 ILTEGSAFVI

-180 YENNKDN
+180 YENNKEN
-187 SNWFTQWYQLAD
+187 KNWFTQWYQLSD

-205 IGSELEINSELA
+205 IGDNVEINRELC
-217 GKINPYDGKPYKN
+217 GLVNPYDGKPYKN

-247 EYLNEAVSQV
+247 EYLNEAISQV
-257 ENSYYGHELD
+257 ENSYYGHELEL
-267 ILKNEGRYGSF
+267 LKNEGRYGNIDINS
-278 DVTNSPVFTF
+278 SPVYTF

-294 DATAIIFAQVIDG
+294 DATSIVFAQVIDG

-378 EICRRMMRD
+378 EICRRKLREIY
-387 VFIHERC
+387 IHERC
-394 EDLFEHLSSYR
+394 EDLLEHLEHYR
-405 EGSSGRPVHD
+405 EAPSGKPLHD
-415 NHSHGADAFR
+415 KHSHGADAFR
-425 TMVMGIHLNLVQSY
+425 TMVMGIHLNLVNPY
-439 LSTGSKIKLPDQV
+439 LTHGNKITLPNKTGR
-452 GGAEAYVDWN
+452 AEQYVDWES
-462 ASTESERPL
+462 STESETPL
-471 WKRFRESDGLLSD
+471 WKRFRQSNGLLSN

>member
-1 MSKHQV
+1 M
-7 MKVRIPT
+7 
-14 IEPRDYQVPFLE
+14 
-26 AFDSGAQYSVISWH
+26 
-40 RRAGKD
+40 
-46 VTSFNAMMKR
+46 
-56 AITTAGNYYYL
+56 
-67 FPTRAW
+67 PTRD
-73 AQRALWDNICE
+73 RATQ
-84 WAGGKKLIDLLC
+84 KQF
-96 PSEIVRRKN
+96 
-105 NSDFF
+105 SDFF

-155 ILTEGNAFVI
+155 ILTEGSASVI

-180 YENNKDN
+180 YENNKDRKD
-187 SNWFTQWYQLAD
+187 WFTQWYTLED

-205 IGSELEINSELA
+205 VGDGVSINPELA
-217 GKINPYDGKPYKN
+217 GKINPYDGKEFKN
-230 IQEDVDSG
+230 IQDDVDSG

-257 ENSYYGHELD
+257 ENSYYGHELQ
-267 ILKNEGRYGSF
+267 ILRNEGRFGNVASS
-278 DVTNSPVFTF
+278 NSPVYTF

-294 DATAIIFAQVIDG
+294 DATSIVFAQVVDG
-307 KPIIIDYHESSG
+307 KPLIIDYHESTG

-353 LVSTAKEVGI
+353 LVTRAKEVGI

-387 VFIHERC
+387 VWIHERC
-394 EDLFEHLSSYR
+394 QDLVEHLDAYR
-405 EGSSGRPVHD
+405 EGSAGRPVHD
-415 NHSHGADAFR
+415 AHSHGADAFR
-425 TMVMGIHLNLVQSY
+425 TMVMAIHLNLVTPY
-439 LSTGSKIKLPDQV
+439 LTGGAVLHLPTNV
-452 GGAEAYVDWN
+452 GEAEAYVQQ
-462 ASTESERPL
+462 ASTISDRPL
-471 WKRFRESDGLLSD
+471 WERVRGITDTLLD

>member
-1 MSKHQV
+1 
-7 MKVRIPT
+7 MKIRIPT

-26 AFDSGAQYSVISWH
+26 AFDNGAQYSVISWH

-96 PSEIVRRKN
+96 PPEVVARKN

-205 IGSELEINSELA
+205 VGEGMDINSELV
-217 GKINPYDGKPYKN
+217 GKISPYDGRAYKN

-238 IISYAMARQ
+238 IISYSMARQ

-257 ENSYYGHELD
+257 ENSYYGHELEL
-267 ILKNEGRYGSF
+267 LKNEERYGNFNISS
-278 DVTNSPVFTF
+278 NPIYTF

-294 DATAIIFAQVIDG
+294 DATSIVFAQIIDK

-319 KKIEDYAVV
+319 KKIEDYATII
-328 VNSKNYK
+328 NSKGYK

-353 LVSTAKEVGI
+353 LITRAKEVGL
-363 DFRRVPKTNSVLQDI
+363 DFRRVPKTNSVLEDI
-378 EICRRMMRD
+378 EICRRMMRN
-387 VFIHERC
+387 VYIHERC
-394 EDLFEHLSSYR
+394 EDLLEHLMHYR
-405 EGSSGRPVHD
+405 ESPSGKPVHD
-415 NHSHGADAFR
+415 KHSHAADAFR
-425 TMVMGIHLNLVQSY
+425 TMVMGMHLNLVSQY
-439 LSTGSKIKLPDQV
+439 LNNKNVINLPKFTST
-452 GGAEAYVDWN
+452 AEEYSSWDIEEQ
-462 ASTESERPL
+462 TEEPL
-471 WKRFRESDGLLSD
+471 WKKFRNKNSLTNF